1 MLMESVSMA
10 TILILEDDLDLAE
23 QWINTLEKQGHMT
36 VHATRGNIAKSIV
49 NTQSVDLVIADI
61 FIKEGEDFVADG
73 GLSLLGHL
81 QVNRASRHAKR
92 TPVII
97 VTGSSMKVGLGI
109 EVLDTA
115 RDLGAVETL
124 RKPIDME
131 ELLAA
136 VGRHLPESTA

>member
-1 MLMESVSMA
+1 MA
-10 TILILEDDLDLAE
+10 TILILEDDADLAE
-23 QWINTLEKQGHMT
+23 QWINVLEEQGHMA

-49 NTQSVDLVIADI
+49 NTQPVDLIIADI
-61 FIKEGEDFVADG
+61 FIKEGEEYVADG

-81 QVNRASRHAKR
+81 QVNRASLHAKR

-124 RKPIDME
+124 RKPIDMD

-136 VGRHLPESTA
+136 VERHLPNPSA